1 MGFDDTLKNQLRD
14 RIQDI
19 KPRLEQE
26 FAEVTGRDLDEA
38 GDDPDQIVNKI
49 QQKTGQPR
57 EQVEQRV
64 QKVVQRS

>member
-19 KPRLEQE
+19 KPPLEQE
-26 FAEVTGRDLDEA
+26 FAELTGRDLDEA
-38 GDDPDQIVNKI
+38 GDDPDEIVSKI

-64 QKVVQRS
+64 RQVMKRS

>member
-1 MGFDDTLKNQLRD
+1 MGFDNVLKNQLRD
-14 RIQDI
+14 RIQDL

-26 FAEVTGRDLDEA
+26 FSEVSQRDLDEA
-38 GDDPDQIVNKI
+38 GDDPDQIVSKI

-64 QKVVQRS
+64 QKVMQRS